1 MLIHFHSVRWKNLL
15 STGNQFTEIQLDRS
29 KSTLILGENGSG
41 KSTFIEALVFAL
53 YGKPYRNINKPQ
65 LINSITGKGLVAE
78 VEFSIGTKR
87 YLVRRGAKPSIFEI
101 IVDGKLLN
109 QSSDVREYQEILEKN
124 ILKLNHKSF
133 CQVVVLGTANF
144 TPFMQLPAH
153 HRREIIEDLLDIQIF
168 SKMSILLKE
177 RISQNKSD
185 ITENSYDIKLLDEK
199 IKMYKE
205 NLANIRQN
213 NDDIIRSRLEQVNLL
228 IDETQDLETQILNI
242 SSAISAQE
250 ILIADYSTIKA
261 KRDKFAAARTDLE
274 QKRNNHQQHISFFHD
289 NDTCPT
295 CTQEIDVDFKE
306 SYVTKRTEKIDALE
320 TALEEM
326 GTIIADLDAK
336 IAEADAVKAEIT
348 KARRACDTLEVKL
361 QAVNR
366 SISSYRREIE
376 ELKSKAKGSDADAA
390 GLIKLH
396 DDSTVLN
403 TKREALMTLR
413 STYDLA
419 YAMLRDGGIKTKI
432 VKQYIPVINKL
443 VNKYLAAMDF
453 FVNFELDEKFN
464 EVIKSRFRDE
474 FSYNSFSEGEKSRL
488 DLALLFTWRSIARLR
503 NSAATNLLVLDEV
516 FDSSMDTNGS
526 EELIKIL
533 HNFDHDTNVFVISH
547 KSENL
552 YDKFHSAIRFQKT
565 KNFSTMV

>member
-1 MLIHFHSVRWKNLL
+1 MLIHFHAVRWKNLL
-15 STGNQFTEIQLDRS
+15 STGNQFTEIQLDRA

-41 KSTFIEALVFAL
+41 KSTFIEAIVFGL

-65 LINSITGKGLVAE
+65 LINSITGKGLLVE
-78 VEFSIGTKR
+78 VEFSIGSKR
-87 YLVRRGAKPSIFEI
+87 YMVRRGAKPSVFEI
-101 IVDGKLLN
+101 IVDGNLIN
-109 QSSDVREYQEILEKN
+109 QSSDAREYQEMLEKN

-153 HRREIIEDLLDIQIF
+153 HRREIIEDILDIQIF
-168 SKMSILLKE
+168 SKMSILLRDK
-177 RISQNKSD
+177 ISGNKSD
-185 ITENSYDIKLLDEK
+185 ITDNSYNIKLLDEK

-205 NLANIRQN
+205 NIANIKQN

-228 IDETQDLETQILNI
+228 IDETQELETQMQDVQSNI
-242 SSAISAQE
+242 SGYELQ
-250 ILIADYSTIKA
+250 LTDYSTVKT
-261 KRDKFAAARTDLE
+261 KRDKYLSTRADLVH
-274 QKRNNHQQHISFFHD
+274 KRAGHEQHISFFHD

-295 CTQEIDVDFKE
+295 CTQDIDGDFKE
-306 SYVTKRTEKIDALE
+306 NYVSKRQEKI
-320 TALEEM
+320 
-326 GTIIADLDAK
+326 AK
-336 IAEADAVKAEIT
+336 IDEAIAEIDEVLVGLNEQLEAMDSIQSKLT
-348 KARRACDTLEVKL
+348 AERRALDTLEVKM
-361 QAVNR
+361 QAVKR
-366 SISSYRREIE
+366 SIRSYRTEIE
-376 ELKSKAKGSDADAA
+376 DLKNKTKGSDADAS

-396 DDSTVLN
+396 DEAAELN
-403 TKREALMTLR
+403 SQREQLIKLR
-413 STYDLA
+413 STYEMA
-419 YAMLRDGGIKTKI
+419 YAMLKDGGIKTKI
-432 VKQYIPVINKL
+432 IRQYIPVINKL

-552 YDKFHSAIRFQKT
+552 YDKFHSAIRFQKI
-565 KNFSTMV
+565 KNFSQMV

>member
-1 MLIHFHSVRWKNLL
+1 MLINFHTVRWKNLL
-15 STGNQFTEIQLDRS
+15 STGNAWTEIQLDRS

-41 KSTFIEALVFAL
+41 KSTFIEAIVFAL

-65 LINSITGKGLVAE
+65 LVNSITGKGLLVE

-87 YLVRRGAKPSIFEI
+87 YLIRRGVKPAIFEI
-101 IVDGKLLN
+101 FADGKLLN
-109 QSSDVREYQEILEKN
+109 QTSDVREYQEILEKN

-177 RISQNKSD
+177 RISQNKTD
-185 ITENSYDIKLLDEK
+185 ITANSYDIKLIDEK

-228 IDETQDLETQILNI
+228 IDETQELETQIQDI
-242 SSAISAQE
+242 SSSIAAQE
-250 ILIADYSTIKA
+250 ILVTDYLTIKA
-261 KRDKFAAARTDLE
+261 KRDKFAATRTDLE

-306 SYVTKRTEKIDALE
+306 GYVAKRTEKIDALE
-320 TALEEM
+320 TALAEM
-326 GTIIADLDAK
+326 GTIIGDLDTK
-336 IAEADAVKAEIT
+336 IAEADVIRNQIT
-348 KARRACDTLEVKL
+348 KTRRECDTLEIKL

-366 SISSYRREIE
+366 SIASYRSEIE
-376 ELKSKAKGSDADAA
+376 ELKTKVKGTDADAA

-396 DDSTVLN
+396 DESAELN
-403 TKREALMTLR
+403 VRRESLLKQR
-413 STYDLA
+413 STYELA

>member
-1 MLIHFHSVRWKNLL
+1 MLINFHTVRWKNLL
-15 STGNQFTEIQLDRS
+15 STGNQWTEIQLDRS

-65 LINSITGKGLVAE
+65 LINSITGKGLMAE
-78 VEFSIGTKR
+78 VEFSIGSKR
-87 YLVRRGAKPSIFEI
+87 YLVRRGAKPSVFEI
-101 IVDGKLLN
+101 LVDGKLLN
-109 QSSDVREYQEILEKN
+109 QTSDVREYQEILEKN

-177 RISQNKSD
+177 RISTNKSD
-185 ITENSYDIKLLDEK
+185 ITANSYDIKLIDEK

-228 IDETQDLETQILNI
+228 VDETQELETQIQDM

-250 ILIADYSTIKA
+250 ILVADYTSVKA
-261 KRDKFAAARTDLE
+261 KRDKYAATRSDLE
-274 QKRNNHQQHISFFHD
+274 QKRNNHLQHISFFHD

-306 SYVTKRTEKIDALE
+306 GYVSKRTEKIDALE
-320 TALEEM
+320 EALKEL
-326 GTIIADLDAK
+326 GTLIADLDAK
-336 IAEADAVKAEIT
+336 IAEADLVRAEIT

-366 SISSYRREIE
+366 SIKSYRTEIE
-376 ELKSKAKGSDADAA
+376 ELKTKVKGTDADAA

-396 DDSTVLN
+396 DDSAALN
-403 TKREALMTLR
+403 TRREVLLKQR
-413 STYDLA
+413 STYELA

-552 YDKFHSAIRFQKT
+552 YDKFHSAIRFQKI

>member
-1 MLIHFHSVRWKNLL
+1 MLINFHTVRWKNLL
-15 STGNQFTEIQLDRS
+15 STGNAFTEIQLDRS

-41 KSTFIEALVFAL
+41 KSTFIEAIVFAL

-65 LINSITGKGLVAE
+65 LVNSITGKGLLTE

-87 YLVRRGAKPSIFEI
+87 YLIRRGVKPAIFEI
-101 IVDGKLLN
+101 FVDDKLLN
-109 QSSDVREYQEILEKN
+109 QTSDVREYQEILEKN

-177 RISQNKSD
+177 RISQNKAD
-185 ITENSYDIKLLDEK
+185 IIANSYDIKLIDEK
-199 IKMYKE
+199 VKMYKE

-213 NDDIIRSRLEQVNLL
+213 NDDIIKSRLEQVNLL
-228 IDETQDLETQILNI
+228 IDETQELETQIQGI
-242 SSAISAQE
+242 SSTISAQE
-250 ILIADYSTIKA
+250 ILVTDYLTIKA
-261 KRDKFAAARTDLE
+261 KRDKFAATKIDLE

-295 CTQEIDVDFKE
+295 CTQEIEAGFKE
-306 SYVTKRTEKIDALE
+306 DYVAKRTEKIEALE
-320 TALEEM
+320 TALAEM
-326 GTIIADLDAK
+326 GAIIGGLDAK
-336 IAEADAVKAEIT
+336 IAEADVIRAQISKT
-348 KARRACDTLEVKL
+348 RRECDTLEIKM

-366 SISSYRREIE
+366 SIASYRGEIE
-376 ELKSKAKGSDADAA
+376 ELKTKVKGSDADAA

-396 DDSTVLN
+396 DESGELN
-403 TKREALMTLR
+403 VRRETLMKQR
-413 STYDLA
+413 STYELA

-552 YDKFHSAIRFQKT
+552 YDKFHSAIRFVKT